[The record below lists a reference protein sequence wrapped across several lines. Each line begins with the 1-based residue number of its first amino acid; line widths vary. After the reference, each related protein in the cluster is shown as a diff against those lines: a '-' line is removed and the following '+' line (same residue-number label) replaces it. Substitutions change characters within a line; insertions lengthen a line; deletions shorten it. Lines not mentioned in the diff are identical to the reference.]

1 VPVFDFEPANLIAL
15 LPCVYLIAV
24 AVPLSVIDI
33 KQRRLP
39 NRLVLP
45 GIALALIAQAL
56 ASAVSRG
63 WMSFLVSVALGV
75 AAFLLFWLVNSIGA
89 IGMGDVKL
97 ITLIVLCL
105 AWFDW
110 VWAALAIGVAFVL
123 ATILVL
129 IGFTFRR
136 SRIGS
141 TIPLGPYLLAGFAS
155 SVTALVLS

>member
-1 VPVFDFEPANLIAL
+1 MPVFHIEPANLIAL
-15 LPCVYLIAV
+15 LPCAYLIAV
-24 AVPLSVIDI
+24 AVPLSIIDI

-45 GIALALIAQAL
+45 GILIALSAQAL
-56 ASAVSRG
+56 ASAVSSR
-63 WMSFLVSVALGV
+63 WMSFLVAVSLGV
-75 AAFLLFWLVNSIGA
+75 VAFLLFWLVNTIGA

-97 ITLIVLCL
+97 ITLIVICL
-105 AWFDW
+105 AWFEW

-136 SRIGS
+136 SRIGA
-141 TIPLGPYLLAGFAS
+141 TIPLGPYLLAGFVS